1 MPKLYDCPTVDLTLV
16 PDPDGCHLLK
26 RELSTREFSNITCG
40 NDTSLSNGVTFE
52 DAGSSLVF
60 TNVDCMTDFYF
71 VVFLDGGQLVKTL
84 TLEAGTNTD
93 STGVNFEVAYGYT
106 VPCNDQP
113 TVNTLLWQYIT
124 PGYYAP
130 NADIALVWNE
140 LNFTDGT
147 FRHVEETYFKAS
159 YLFVHFGNVS
169 TGSSFKLQITGCN
182 EIAKDIDP
190 ALSYLNNLLSATNNT
205 LNIAEGIAL
214 SIDALDDTHELT
226 QDETV
231 LFLDALTIVGNGT
244 LDLSDQPEL
253 AQNLTEAL
261 AEVATKV
268 WETVTTR
275 LLTVTATVAPGLT
288 TPANRYASTEQEN
301 KRLANQQASAIL
313 IIESAIG
320 TVTAEAG
327 DKTIVATTPS
337 IVIVSSPVEINENDG
352 ILDINLETLVP
363 DGDEEVSE
371 EQLVSVH
378 AEMNLRDLLGKNIN
392 SSEVRFTAI
401 QIKADDTIE
410 TPQNTEYNTS
420 GSITGTNERVLK
432 QESFIN
438 TDVMSLTLYL
448 RGNVRIVPVD
458 LSFVNIKQVKPYSNA
473 TLRSEMNSTC
483 SWLTDNRKWSNRG
496 CVTDYSQSNEN
507 KTTCE
512 CGHTT
517 SFAVLMQVVEFE
529 ISKSNKIALG
539 LFSYL
544 GIGLSIMCLVIALF
558 IFFTVGALRASER
571 NMIHRN
577 LMIALLLA
585 YITFL
590 AGINHATDI
599 PILCTAVAAL
609 MHYLYTAVFCW
620 MLIEGI
626 HLYLMLV
633 KVFGSEGSKR
643 AYYLA
648 VGWGAPI
655 IIVAIS
661 VGIMYDDYGT
671 EEKCWMRTGSP
682 VIWAFVGPVIAVI
695 LFNMFVLVMVMRI
708 IYRSSAINV
717 DCPVDQVKAAAKGS
731 LALLPILGVTW
742 CLGIFAV
749 GSTTIVFQYL
759 FVICNSTQGI
769 LLFIFHCLLNS
780 EVRNAL
786 KREKEKMGW
795 STAGPGISTTRKI
808 KVHPSSDDPSSGK
821 NDMKDGKSAIDT
833 EEKSVAVLRPGK
845 GSGKADSEGNKK
857 RDDEI
862 PLPGQIGEE
871 AMEDTPPRTIRQE
884 VTTERELKKDGW
896 KINEQR
902 KVTRTFVR
910 VEAAE

>member
-1 MPKLYDCPTVDLTLV
+1 MPKLYDCPTVNLELV
-16 PDPDGCHLLK
+16 PDPLGCHLLK
-26 RELSTREFSNITCG
+26 EELSTRSFSNITCG
-40 NDTSLSNGVTFE
+40 NDTSLSNGVKFE
-52 DAGSSLVF
+52 DSNEEKSLVF
-60 TNVDCMTDFYF
+60 ENEGCMTDFYF

-84 TLEAGTNTD
+84 TLKAGENTN
-93 STGVNFEVAYGYT
+93 STGVKFEVAYGYT

-130 NADIALVWNE
+130 DADIALVWNE

-147 FRHVEETYFKAS
+147 FRHEEETYFKAS

-169 TGSSFKLQITGCN
+169 IGSSFKLQITGCH

-205 LNIAEGIAL
+205 LDITEGIAL
-214 SIDALDDTHELT
+214 SIDALDDDHTLT

-231 LFLDALTIVGNGT
+231 LFLDALTVVGNGT
-244 LDLSDQPEL
+244 LDLSNQPEL

-268 WETVTTR
+268 LETVTTS
-275 LLTVTATVAPGLT
+275 LLTVQATVAPGFT
-288 TPANRYASTEQEN
+288 TPPNHYAAIEQDNR
-301 KRLANQQASAIL
+301 KLANQQASAIL
-313 IIESAIG
+313 IIEDAIG

-327 DKTIVATTPS
+327 DKTIVATTP
-337 IVIVSSPVEINENDG
+337 EI
-352 ILDINLETLVP
+352 
-363 DGDEEVSE
+363 
-371 EQLVSVH
+371 
-378 AEMNLRDLLGKNIN
+378 
-392 SSEVRFTAI
+392 EVRYTAI
-401 QIKADDTIE
+401 QIRADDIIE
-410 TPQNTEYNTS
+410 TPQNTVYNTS
-420 GSITGTNERVLK
+420 ASAKGTNERVQQ

-438 TDVMSLTLYL
+438 SDIMSLTLYL
-448 RGNVRIVPVD
+448 RGSVRSVPVEF
-458 LSFVNIKQVKPYSNA
+458 SFINIRQVMLYENE
-473 TLRSEMNSTC
+473 TLRSDVNATC
-483 SWLTDNRKWSNRG
+483 SWLTDNRKWSHSG
-496 CVTDYSQSNEN
+496 CDTNYSESNEN
-507 KTTCE
+507 KTVCQ

-517 SFAVLMQVVEFE
+517 SFAVLMQVVNFE
-529 ISKSNKIALG
+529 ISKPNKIALD

-590 AGINHATDI
+590 AGIDHATDI

-643 AYYLA
+643 VYYLA
-648 VGWGAPI
+648 VGWGAPV

-661 VGIMYDDYGT
+661 VGIMHDDYGT
-671 EEKCWMRTGSP
+671 EENCWMRTGSP
-682 VIWAFVGPVIAVI
+682 VIYAFVGPVIAVI

-759 FVICNSTQGI
+759 FVFCNSTQGI

-821 NDMKDGKSAIDT
+821 NITKDGKSAIDT

-845 GSGKADSEGNKK
+845 GSGKADSERNKK
-857 RDDEI
+857 REDEI